1 MYNNSQKI
9 FMDDHVFSLI
19 KQLQNFKAEL
29 NDEDISP
36 VTLDDYMT
44 FKFEDNVKKSQNLER
59 VFNIA
64 GDILI
69 RAWSSLTT
77 LNGNNI

>member
-1 MYNNSQKI
+1 
-9 FMDDHVFSLI
+9 
-19 KQLQNFKAEL
+19 
-29 NDEDISP
+29 
-36 VTLDDYMT
+36 MT